1 MSEAISLG
9 AAAEVGGANMTQYL
23 TCLLAGEHYGIGILQ
38 VQEIRGWEQVTRI
51 PNTPGFVKGVINLR
65 GAIIP
70 LLDLRLRFGLPAEP
84 YGKETVVIVVRSKSR
99 RGDDRS
105 MGLIVD
111 AVSDVVVAEDEQII
125 ATPEFGA
132 NVRTENI
139 FGLVNHDGGM
149 VRLLDVQSLLT
160 VAVSDDTDSLR

>member
-1 MSEAISLG
+1 MPESISLNTDAVSG
-9 AAAEVGGANMTQYL
+9 AANLTQYL
-23 TCLLAGEHYGIGILQ
+23 TCLLAGEQYGIGILQ

-51 PNTPGFVKGVINLR
+51 PNTPSFVKGVINLR

-70 LLDLRLRFGLPAEP
+70 VLDLRLRFGLPVES

-111 AVSDVVVAEDEQII
+111 AVSDVVVADDDQVI

-132 NVRTENI
+132 SVRTENI
-139 FGLVNHDGGM
+139 FGLVKQDGGM

-160 VAVSDDTDSLR
+160 VADGDEAE